1 MVGACLCAT
10 AACADDAATA
20 PDLHNVDR
28 ERLAQ
33 LVAQTGAGDFGNI
46 RSLVLSAG
54 GSAPVEHYFRG
65 TTRNDLE
72 PLYSIT
78 KSVTSLVT
86 GLAIAGGALD
96 SVRMPLVHALPER
109 ATLIRADAQR
119 AQLTVQDLL
128 TMRAGIQ
135 WNELREPYGAPGNPL
150 TQLLSSTDWVAYAL
164 GQPMASAPGTSYT
177 YNSGAS
183 ILLGE
188 AVGRASGRSVEVL
201 ARQGLLEPLGISH
214 VTWHVGPLGVVN
226 TGGGLS
232 MRPIDLHL
240 IGRMVA
246 QQGMFGSRRV
256 VPAAWLSESF
266 TPRSVAPAS
275 TRYGYQ
281 WWLLGP
287 DGRYDAARP
296 VFAGIGWGGQLLLI
310 FPHHDLVAAI
320 TARNFDLDA
329 LVAAQRWVVRLEA
342 LLLAPGE

>member
-1 MVGACLCAT
+1 MVGAWLCAT
-10 AACADDAATA
+10 AACAGDAATA
-20 PDLHNVDR
+20 PDLPNVDR
-28 ERLAQ
+28 EGLAQ
-33 LVAQTGAGDFGNI
+33 LVAQTRAGDFGNI
-46 RSLVLSAG
+46 RSLVLSSG

-65 TTRNDLE
+65 NTRNDLE

-96 SVRMPLVHALPER
+96 SVRMPLAHALPDR
-109 ATLIRADAQR
+109 ATLIRADPLR
-119 AQLTVQDLL
+119 SQLTVQDLL

-135 WNELREPYGAPGNPL
+135 WNELREPYGAPANSL
-150 TQLLSSTDWVAYAL
+150 TQLLSSTDWVAHAL
-164 GQPMASAPGTSYT
+164 GQPMASAPGSSYT

-188 AVGRASGRSVEVL
+188 ALRRASGRSVDELV
-201 ARQGLLEPLGISH
+201 RQGLLEPLGISR

-232 MRPIDLHL
+232 MRPIDLHT
-240 IGRMVA
+240 IGRMVS
-246 QQGMFGSRRV
+246 QQGMVGSRRI
-256 VPAAWLSESF
+256 VPSAWLSESF
-266 TPRSVAPAS
+266 TPRSVSPLG

-287 DGRYDAARP
+287 DGRYDAERP
-296 VFAGIGWGGQLLLI
+296 VFAAIGWGGQLLLI
-310 FPHHDLVAAI
+310 FPDQSLVAVV

-329 LVAAQRWVVRLEA
+329 LVAAQRWVVRLAA
-342 LLLAPGE
+342 LLPAPNE